1 MRKLVAVVVLALVA
15 LAGCGSSGKSTGGSG
30 DDGSGDG
37 KSSEFSKL
45 LAKTSGHL
53 QGHVP
58 EWRRRPV
65 HHRPGPPRFSY
76 TSGDSSTYVT
86 ADGSTISC
94 SGKGSTATCTAM
106 PGGGDAIK
114 QGLSSA
120 FGVIGALFVSEANQN
135 IPGLASLKSNDKV
148 IAERDAACAKL
159 DGGIL
164 GVLGA
169 AIKASYS
176 VCVDK
181 ETGVMLESI
190 ADDGNG
196 HSSTLKATHFGEPT
210 ETDLT
215 PPATPIT
222 LPDVPTS

>member
-1 MRKLVAVVVLALVA
+1 MVLALVA

-45 LAKTSGHL
+45 LAKTSAATYKVTYQSGDDDPFTIA
-53 QGHVP
+53 Q
-58 EWRRRPV
+58 E
-65 HHRPGPPRFSY
+65 PPRFSY

-86 ADGSTISC
+86 ADGSAISC

-210 ETDLT
+210 ETHHT